1 MPFSFPK
8 FPKSITT
15 CGAAICAGV
24 VLLLQNADSCAHW
37 LQEQL
42 ASMALYSSAQDVPR
56 MLQRLGSMAGLEW
69 LDGEERAFADDVARE
84 FEMTL
89 ARGEEDRDGEPVE
102 AVATISESE
111 QDDLENLQNETPA
124 RLTVAAELRSTPV
137 CSTTEKHVPPTSV
150 KLEVSRLVPKMPART
165 SRSKRWIEPKGEKET
180 RALVISAPPGT
191 LSMKDVLECALGE
204 QSDARTD
211 STQGEARVSN
221 QALEIA
227 EVRHEDTHQQEM
239 PLHKSHRMSQIT
251 AAEGGE
257 AGENRQGKKAPPRLT
272 KETPSERVHQETPEE
287 EKNAPPVV
295 RDPAP
300 SIPRPD
306 MLPPMRYRIQMVGDS
321 MMEGLG
327 PMMHS
332 SMREYKGVEFYIN
345 AKVSTG
351 LCRQDFFNWPM
362 QLRETLR
369 RHKSDMVIFFFGAN
383 DGQSIV
389 TEEGV
394 VPIGGQ
400 RWRDAYAAKMA
411 EMVEM
416 VRNAGADVIWIQMPA
431 LGEQRYQYMHETQIA
446 QREFCEK
453 HGISSLR
460 TDDAFSGEW
469 GRFEAFGDFHGK
481 YVRLRTKDT
490 AHFTREGYLKLT
502 EHLLPI
508 VKEHMARFYAA
519 HPECRLSTEEVARI
533 RKVPAVVVASYVP
546 YKAKRRKRGEKK
558 GAGL

>member
-1 MPFSFPK
+1 MSFSFPK
-8 FPKSITT
+8 PPKSFTT
-15 CGAAICAGV
+15 CGAAVCAGM

-42 ASMALYSSAQDVPR
+42 ASMALYSSAQNVPQ
-56 MLQRLGSMAGLEW
+56 MLQKLGSMAGLEW

-89 ARGEEDRDGEPVE
+89 AKGEEDRDGEPAE
-102 AVATISESE
+102 AMATASESE

-124 RLTVAAELRSTPV
+124 RPTVAAKLPNTPAL
-137 CSTTEKHVPPTSV
+137 STTEKHAPPTLV
-150 KLEVSRLVPKMPART
+150 KPEVSRLVPKMPART
-165 SRSKRWIEPKGEKET
+165 FQSKRWIEPKGENET
-180 RALVISAPPGT
+180 RTLAISAPPGT
-191 LSMKDVLECALGE
+191 LSMKDVLESALGE

-211 STQGEARVSN
+211 SPQGGTRVSN
-221 QALEIA
+221 QALKIA
-227 EVRHEDTHQQEM
+227 EVRHEDTHHREM
-239 PLHKSHRMSQIT
+239 PSHKSHKMSQIA
-251 AAEGGE
+251 AAERGE
-257 AGENRQGKKAPPRLT
+257 AREKRQRKKAPPRLT
-272 KETPSERVHQETPEE
+272 KETPTERVHEETPEE
-287 EKNAPPVV
+287 KQDAPPVV
-295 RDPAP
+295 REPAP
-300 SIPRPD
+300 SIPPPGT
-306 MLPPMRYRIQMVGDS
+306 LPPMRYRIQMVGDS

-327 PMMHS
+327 PIMHL

-345 AKVSTG
+345 ARVSTG
-351 LCRQDFFNWPM
+351 LSRPDFFNWPM

-383 DGQSIV
+383 DRQPIV

-411 EMVEM
+411 EMVKI
-416 VRNAGADVIWIQMPA
+416 VRSAGADVIWIQMPA
-431 LGEQRYQYMHETQIA
+431 LGEQRYRHMHETQIA

-453 HGISSLR
+453 HGISSLLA
-460 TDDAFSGEW
+460 DDVFSGEW

-508 VKEHMARFYAA
+508 VKEHMARFYAT
-519 HPECRLSTEEVARI
+519 HPECRLSTEEVAHT

-546 YKAKRRKRGEKK
+546 YKGKRGKREEKK